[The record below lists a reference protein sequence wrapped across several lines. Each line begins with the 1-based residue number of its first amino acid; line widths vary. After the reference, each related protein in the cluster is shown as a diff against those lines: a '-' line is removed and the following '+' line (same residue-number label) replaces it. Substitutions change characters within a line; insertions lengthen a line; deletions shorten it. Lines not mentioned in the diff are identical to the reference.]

1 MRKLLLDGFVIFLS
15 VFASFSIDNYRD
27 SLIEKEILNE
37 SVITL
42 GDEISSNILYTKEH
56 IHQLKNI
63 RYLTSQV
70 INNFKSIDTE
80 SVFIIHDSNP
90 YIHDFTIDGQILYIK
105 KYEGNSIN
113 QLLTWTNAWE
123 PEIVFFQSM
132 LNSGKLLEIKNKK
145 LRKEIES
152 IYTKQ
157 EERISGFFNFN
168 QNNTEEIG
176 KWFKQKI
183 DLHDYDILANEVF
196 NNSRDQL
203 LKNLLKQ
210 KKWILDQRISNLENY
225 LQALQNVVLLI
236 STEYKK
242 LD

>member
-70 INNFKSIDTE
+70 INNFKSIDAE
-80 SVFIIHDSNP
+80 SVFIMHDSNP

>member
-183 DLHDYDILANEVF
+183 NLHDYDILANEVF

>member
-1 MRKLLLDGFVIFLS
+1 M
-15 VFASFSIDNYRD
+15 
-27 SLIEKEILNE
+27 NE

-56 IHQLKNI
+56 IQQLKNI
-63 RYLTSQV
+63 RYLTNQV
-70 INNFKSIDTE
+70 IENFKSIDAK
-80 SVFIIHDSNP
+80 SVFIMHDSNP
-90 YIHDFTIDGQILYIK
+90 YIHDFTIDGQIIYIK
-105 KYEGNSIN
+105 KYQENSIN
-113 QLLTWTNAWE
+113 QILTWTNAWE

-157 EERISGFFNFN
+157 EERITGFF
-168 QNNTEEIG
+168 EINS
-176 KWFKQKI
+176 KNSELVNDWFSLNL
-183 DLHDYDILANEVF
+183 DEYDYDISANQIF

>member
-56 IHQLKNI
+56 IQQLKNI
-63 RYLTSQV
+63 RYLTNQV
-70 INNFKSIDTE
+70 IENFKSIDAK
-80 SVFIIHDSNP
+80 SVFIMHDSNP
-90 YIHDFTIDGQILYIK
+90 YIHDFTIDGQIIYIK
-105 KYEGNSIN
+105 KYQENSIN
-113 QLLTWTNAWE
+113 QILTWTNAWE

-157 EERISGFFNFN
+157 EERITGFF
-168 QNNTEEIG
+168 EINS
-176 KWFKQKI
+176 KNSELVNDWFSLNL
-183 DLHDYDILANEVF
+183 DEYDYDISANQIF
-196 NNSRDQL
+196 NNSKDQR
-203 LKNLLKQ
+203 LKNLVKQ

>member
-56 IHQLKNI
+56 IQQLKNI
-63 RYLTSQV
+63 RYLTNQV
-70 INNFKSIDTE
+70 IENFKSIDAK
-80 SVFIIHDSNP
+80 SVFIMHDSNP
-90 YIHDFTIDGQILYIK
+90 YIHDFTIDGQIIYIK
-105 KYEGNSIN
+105 KYEENSIN
-113 QLLTWTNAWE
+113 QILTWTNAWE

-157 EERISGFFNFN
+157 EERITGFFEINSKNSELLNDWFS
-168 QNNTEEIG
+168 QNLD
-176 KWFKQKI
+176 QY
-183 DLHDYDILANEVF
+183 DYDISANQIF
-196 NNSRDQL
+196 NNSKDQR

-210 KKWILDQRISNLENY
+210 KKWILEQRASNLDNY

>member
-56 IHQLKNI
+56 IQQLKNI
-63 RYLTSQV
+63 RYLTNQV
-70 INNFKSIDTE
+70 IENFKSIDAK
-80 SVFIIHDSNP
+80 SVFIMHDSNP
-90 YIHDFTIDGQILYIK
+90 YIHDFTIDGQIIYIK
-105 KYEGNSIN
+105 KYEENSIN
-113 QLLTWTNAWE
+113 QILTWTNAWE

-157 EERISGFFNFN
+157 EERITGFFEINSKNSELLNDWFS
-168 QNNTEEIG
+168 QNLD
-176 KWFKQKI
+176 QY
-183 DLHDYDILANEVF
+183 DYDISANQIF
-196 NNSRDQL
+196 NNSKDQR

-210 KKWILDQRISNLENY
+210 KKWILQQRVSNLDNY

-236 STEYKK
+236 STAYKK

>member
-56 IHQLKNI
+56 IQQLKNI
-63 RYLTSQV
+63 RYLTNQV
-70 INNFKSIDTE
+70 IENFKSIDAK
-80 SVFIIHDSNP
+80 SVFIMHDSNP
-90 YIHDFTIDGQILYIK
+90 YIHDFTIDGQIIYIK
-105 KYEGNSIN
+105 KYEENSIN
-113 QLLTWTNAWE
+113 QILTWTNAWE

>member
-56 IHQLKNI
+56 IQQLKNI
-63 RYLTSQV
+63 RYLTNQV
-70 INNFKSIDTE
+70 IENFKSIDAK
-80 SVFIIHDSNP
+80 SVFIMHDSNP
-90 YIHDFTIDGQILYIK
+90 YIHDFTIDGQIIYIK
-105 KYEGNSIN
+105 KYQENSIN
-113 QLLTWTNAWE
+113 QILTWTNAWE

-157 EERISGFFNFN
+157 EERITGFF
-168 QNNTEEIG
+168 EINS
-176 KWFKQKI
+176 KNSELVNDWFSLNL
-183 DLHDYDILANEVF
+183 DEYDYDISANQIF

>member
-56 IHQLKNI
+56 IQQLKNI

-70 INNFKSIDTE
+70 IENFKSIDAK
-80 SVFIIHDSNP
+80 SVFIMHDSNP
-90 YIHDFTIDGQILYIK
+90 YIHDFTIDGQIIYVK
-105 KYEGNSIN
+105 KYEENSIN
-113 QLLTWTNAWE
+113 QILTWTNAWE

-157 EERISGFFNFN
+157 EERITGFFEINSKNSELLNDWFS
-168 QNNTEEIG
+168 QN
-176 KWFKQKI
+176 I
-183 DLHDYDILANEVF
+183 DQYDYDISANQIF
-196 NNSRDQL
+196 NNSKDQR

-210 KKWILDQRISNLENY
+210 KKWIIEQRASNLDNY

>member
-56 IHQLKNI
+56 IQQLKNI

-70 INNFKSIDTE
+70 IENFKSIDAK
-80 SVFIIHDSNP
+80 SVFIMHDSNP
-90 YIHDFTIDGQILYIK
+90 YIHDFTIDGQIIYVK
-105 KYEGNSIN
+105 KYEENSIN
-113 QLLTWTNAWE
+113 QILTWTNAWE

-157 EERISGFFNFN
+157 EERITGFFEINSKNSELLNDWFS
-168 QNNTEEIG
+168 QN
-176 KWFKQKI
+176 I
-183 DLHDYDILANEVF
+183 DQYDYDISANQIF
-196 NNSRDQL
+196 NNSKDQR

-210 KKWILDQRISNLENY
+210 KKWILEQRASNLDNY

>member
-56 IHQLKNI
+56 IQQLKNI
-63 RYLTSQV
+63 RYLTNQV
-70 INNFKSIDTE
+70 IENFKSIDAK
-80 SVFIIHDSNP
+80 SVFIMHDSNP
-90 YIHDFTIDGQILYIK
+90 YIHDFTIDGQIIYIK
-105 KYEGNSIN
+105 KYEENSIN
-113 QLLTWTNAWE
+113 QILTWTNAWE

-157 EERISGFFNFN
+157 EERITGFFEINSKNSELLNDWFS
-168 QNNTEEIG
+168 QN
-176 KWFKQKI
+176 I
-183 DLHDYDILANEVF
+183 DQYDYDISANQIF
-196 NNSRDQL
+196 NNSKDQR

-210 KKWILDQRISNLENY
+210 KKWILQQRVSNLDNY

>member
-56 IHQLKNI
+56 IQQLKNI
-63 RYLTSQV
+63 RYLTNQV
-70 INNFKSIDTE
+70 IENFKSIDAK
-80 SVFIIHDSNP
+80 SVFIMHDSNP
-90 YIHDFTIDGQILYIK
+90 YIHDFTIDGQIIYIK
-105 KYEGNSIN
+105 KYEENSIN
-113 QLLTWTNAWE
+113 QILTWTNAWE

-157 EERISGFFNFN
+157 EERITGFFEINSKNSELLNDWFS
-168 QNNTEEIG
+168 QNLD
-176 KWFKQKI
+176 QY
-183 DLHDYDILANEVF
+183 DYDISANQIF
-196 NNSRDQL
+196 NNSKDQR

-210 KKWILDQRISNLENY
+210 KKWILQQRVSNLDNY

>member
-56 IHQLKNI
+56 IQQLKNI
-63 RYLTSQV
+63 RYLTNQV
-70 INNFKSIDTE
+70 IENFKSIDAK
-80 SVFIIHDSNP
+80 SVFIMHDSNP
-90 YIHDFTIDGQILYIK
+90 YIHDFTIDGQIIYIK
-105 KYEGNSIN
+105 KYEENSIN
-113 QLLTWTNAWE
+113 QILTWTNAWE

-157 EERISGFFNFN
+157 EERITGFFEINSKNSELLNDWFS
-168 QNNTEEIG
+168 QN
-176 KWFKQKI
+176 I
-183 DLHDYDILANEVF
+183 DQYDYDISANQIF
-196 NNSRDQL
+196 NNSKDQR

-210 KKWILDQRISNLENY
+210 KKWILEQRVSNLDNY

>member
-1 MRKLLLDGFVIFLS
+1 MRKLFLDGFVIFLS

-56 IHQLKNI
+56 IIQLKNI
-63 RYLTSQV
+63 RYLTNQV
-70 INNFKSIDTE
+70 VENFNTINSE
-80 SVFIIHDSNP
+80 LVFMMHDSNP
-90 YIHDFTIDGQILYIK
+90 FIHDFTIDGKILYIK

-113 QLLTWTNAWE
+113 QVLTWTNAWE
-123 PEIVFFQSM
+123 PEIIFFQSM

-168 QNNTEEIG
+168 QKNAEETG
-176 KWFKQKI
+176 KWFKHKTDQY
-183 DLHDYDILANEVF
+183 DYDILANEVF
-196 NNSRDQL
+196 NNSKDQI

-210 KKWILDQRISNLENY
+210 KKWILDQRINNLENY

>member
-56 IHQLKNI
+56 IQQLKNI

-70 INNFKSIDTE
+70 IENFKSIDAK
-80 SVFIIHDSNP
+80 SVFIMHDSNP
-90 YIHDFTIDGQILYIK
+90 YIHDFTIDGQIIYVK
-105 KYEGNSIN
+105 KYEENSIN
-113 QLLTWTNAWE
+113 QILTWTNAWE

-157 EERISGFFNFN
+157 EERITGFFEINSKNSELLNDWFS
-168 QNNTEEIG
+168 QN
-176 KWFKQKI
+176 I
-183 DLHDYDILANEVF
+183 DQYDYDISANQIF
-196 NNSRDQL
+196 NNSKDQR

-210 KKWILDQRISNLENY
+210 KKWILEQRANNLDNY

>member
-56 IHQLKNI
+56 IQQLKNI

-70 INNFKSIDTE
+70 IENFKSIDAK
-80 SVFIIHDSNP
+80 SVFIMHDSNP
-90 YIHDFTIDGQILYIK
+90 YIHDFTIDGQIIYVK
-105 KYEGNSIN
+105 KYEENSIN
-113 QLLTWTNAWE
+113 QILTWTNAWE

-157 EERISGFFNFN
+157 EERITGFFEINSKNSELLNDWFS
-168 QNNTEEIG
+168 QNLD
-176 KWFKQKI
+176 QY
-183 DLHDYDILANEVF
+183 DYDISANQIF
-196 NNSRDQL
+196 NNSKDQR

-210 KKWILDQRISNLENY
+210 KKWILEQRASNLDNY

>member
-56 IHQLKNI
+56 IQQLKNI

-70 INNFKSIDTE
+70 IENFKSIDAK
-80 SVFIIHDSNP
+80 SVFIMHDSNP
-90 YIHDFTIDGQILYIK
+90 YIHDFTIDGQIIYIK
-105 KYEGNSIN
+105 KYEENSIN
-113 QLLTWTNAWE
+113 QILTWTNAWE

-157 EERISGFFNFN
+157 EERITGFFEINSKNSELLNDWFS
-168 QNNTEEIG
+168 QN
-176 KWFKQKI
+176 I
-183 DLHDYDILANEVF
+183 DQYDYDISANQIF
-196 NNSRDQL
+196 NNSKDQR

-210 KKWILDQRISNLENY
+210 KKWILEQRVSNLDNY

>member
-56 IHQLKNI
+56 IQQLKNI
-63 RYLTSQV
+63 RYLTNQV
-70 INNFKSIDTE
+70 IENFKSIDAK
-80 SVFIIHDSNP
+80 SVFIMHDSNP
-90 YIHDFTIDGQILYIK
+90 YIHDFTIDGQIIYIK
-105 KYEGNSIN
+105 KYQENSIN
-113 QLLTWTNAWE
+113 QILTWTNAWE

-157 EERISGFFNFN
+157 EERITGFF
-168 QNNTEEIG
+168 EINS
-176 KWFKQKI
+176 KNSELLNDWFSLNL
-183 DLHDYDILANEVF
+183 DEYDYDISANQIF

>member
-1 MRKLLLDGFVIFLS
+1 MS

-56 IHQLKNI
+56 IQQLKNI
-63 RYLTSQV
+63 RYLTNQV
-70 INNFKSIDTE
+70 IENFKSIDAK
-80 SVFIIHDSNP
+80 SVFIMHDSNP
-90 YIHDFTIDGQILYIK
+90 YIHDFTIDGQIIYIK
-105 KYEGNSIN
+105 KYQENSIN
-113 QLLTWTNAWE
+113 QILTWTNAWE

-157 EERISGFFNFN
+157 EERITGFF
-168 QNNTEEIG
+168 EINS
-176 KWFKQKI
+176 KNSELLNDWFSLNL
-183 DLHDYDILANEVF
+183 DEYDYDISANQIF

-203 LKNLLKQ
+203 LKNVLKQ

>member
-56 IHQLKNI
+56 IQQLKNI

-70 INNFKSIDTE
+70 IENFKSIDAK
-80 SVFIIHDSNP
+80 SVFIMHDSNP
-90 YIHDFTIDGQILYIK
+90 YIHDFTIDGQIIYVK
-105 KYEGNSIN
+105 KYEENSIN
-113 QLLTWTNAWE
+113 QILTWTNAWE

-157 EERISGFFNFN
+157 EERITGFFEINSKNSELLNDWFS
-168 QNNTEEIG
+168 QNLD
-176 KWFKQKI
+176 QY
-183 DLHDYDILANEVF
+183 DYDISANQIF
-196 NNSRDQL
+196 NNSKDQR

-210 KKWILDQRISNLENY
+210 KKWILEQRANNLDNY

>member
-56 IHQLKNI
+56 IQQLKNI
-63 RYLTSQV
+63 RYLTNQV
-70 INNFKSIDTE
+70 IENFKSIDAK
-80 SVFIIHDSNP
+80 SVFIMHDSNP
-90 YIHDFTIDGQILYIK
+90 YIHDFTIDGQIIYIK
-105 KYEGNSIN
+105 KYEENSIN
-113 QLLTWTNAWE
+113 QILTWTNAWE

-157 EERISGFFNFN
+157 EERITGFFEINSKNSELLNDWFS
-168 QNNTEEIG
+168 QNLD
-176 KWFKQKI
+176 QY
-183 DLHDYDILANEVF
+183 DYDISANQIF
-196 NNSRDQL
+196 NNSKDQR

-210 KKWILDQRISNLENY
+210 KKWILEQRVSNLDNY

>member
-42 GDEISSNILYTKEH
+42 GDEISSNILYSKEH

-70 INNFKSIDTE
+70 INNFKSIDAE
-80 SVFIIHDSNP
+80 SVFIMHDSNP

>member
-56 IHQLKNI
+56 IQQLKNI
-63 RYLTSQV
+63 RYLTNQV
-70 INNFKSIDTE
+70 IENFKSIDAK
-80 SVFIIHDSNP
+80 SVFIMHDSNP
-90 YIHDFTIDGQILYIK
+90 YIHDFTIDGQIIYVK
-105 KYEGNSIN
+105 KYEENSIN
-113 QLLTWTNAWE
+113 QILTWTNAWE

-157 EERISGFFNFN
+157 EERITGFFEINSKNSELLNDWFS
-168 QNNTEEIG
+168 QNLD
-176 KWFKQKI
+176 QY
-183 DLHDYDILANEVF
+183 DYDISANQIF
-196 NNSRDQL
+196 NNSKDQR

-210 KKWILDQRISNLENY
+210 KKWILEQRASNLDNY

>member
-56 IHQLKNI
+56 IQQLKNI
-63 RYLTSQV
+63 RYLTNQV
-70 INNFKSIDTE
+70 IENFKSIDAK
-80 SVFIIHDSNP
+80 SVFIMHDSNP
-90 YIHDFTIDGQILYIK
+90 YIHDFTIDGQIIYIK
-105 KYEGNSIN
+105 KYEENSIN
-113 QLLTWTNAWE
+113 QILTWTNAWE

-157 EERISGFFNFN
+157 EERITGFFEINSKNSELLNDWFS
-168 QNNTEEIG
+168 QNLD
-176 KWFKQKI
+176 QY
-183 DLHDYDILANEVF
+183 DYDISANQIF
-196 NNSRDQL
+196 NNSKDQR
-203 LKNLLKQ
+203 LKNLLKE
-210 KKWILDQRISNLENY
+210 KKWILQQRVSNLDNY